1 MPVTSKQIMYTA
13 FGFNIMSEL
22 SFPELSEINHKAD
35 IDLYIQQKE
44 LLDEWNEKTI
54 PNRNFLVEPKEC
66 LFRIPNVAI
75 FKIENGERIYFHA
88 FEEAEEDQL
97 RLYILGT
104 CMGSLLMQRN
114 ILPLHGSAIEIDG
127 KAFAIV
133 GHSGAGKSTTA
144 SAFLNKGFQLVSDDV
159 IPVTV
164 EEGVPMVTPAYPQ
177 QKLWQESLDGFG
189 INSSGYQPI
198 INRESKFAIP
208 VQDKFYS
215 KKLPLAGIIE
225 LEKVDG
231 ECIQLDHIEKLQG
244 LHTIF
249 NHTYRNFM
257 ISRMGLLDWHF
268 SVTAQ
273 ICSYTDLYTLKR
285 PNSRFTAHEIT
296 DLLLSKL
303 EVTTVG
309 KTIGTATE
317 PISQSI

>member
-22 SFPELSEINHKAD
+22 SLPELLEINHKTD
-35 IDLYIQQKE
+35 FDLYIQQKD
-44 LLDEWNEKTI
+44 LLDEWNVKTVQ
-54 PNRNFLVEPKEC
+54 NRNFYVEAKEC

-75 FKIENGERIYFHA
+75 YKIENGKRIYFHA
-88 FEEAEEDQL
+88 FDEAEEDQL

-104 CMGSLLMQRN
+104 CMGSVLMQRK
-114 ILPLHGSAIEIDG
+114 ILPLHGSAVEIDG
-127 KAFAIV
+127 KAYAVV

-144 SAFLNKGFQLVSDDV
+144 SAILNRGFQLVSDDV

-164 EEGVPMVTPAYPQ
+164 ENGIPMVTPAYPQ

-189 INSSGYQPI
+189 MESERYRPI
-198 INRESKFAIP
+198 INRESKYAIP
-208 VQDKFYS
+208 VSDKFYS

-231 ECIQLDHIEKLQG
+231 EEIQFEQIEKLHG

-257 ISRMGLLDWHF
+257 IPRMGLVDWHF
-268 SVTAQ
+268 SVSAQ
-273 ICSYTDLYTLKR
+273 ICSYIDLYTLKR
-285 PNSRFTAHEIT
+285 PKSRFTAHELT

-303 EVTTVG
+303 EVHKVG
-309 KTIGTATE
+309 KTVGTITE
-317 PISQSI
+317 SFSQPI